1 MVAAVR
7 LPETEMEWS
16 EVKSNQVK
24 KLSAVIGA
32 SAAAAMGVVGVALSE
47 APAGPGNFTVL
58 SDPVEMTTGETV
70 TTTTGQ
76 TEIPTSFA
84 EPPVIASTPEG
95 MIPP

>member
-1 MVAAVR
+1 
-7 LPETEMEWS
+7 MEWS
-16 EVKSNQVK
+16 EVKSNQAK

-32 SAAAAMGVVGVALSE
+32 IAAAMGVVGVALSD

-58 SDPVEMTTGETV
+58 SEPGPGMTTGETV

-76 TEIPTSFA
+76 TEIPTSIA
-84 EPPVIASTPEG
+84 VPPVTASTPSG

>member
-1 MVAAVR
+1 
-7 LPETEMEWS
+7 MEWS

-32 SAAAAMGVVGVALSE
+32 SAAAAMGVAGVALSE

-58 SDPVEMTTGETV
+58 SEPDITTGETV

-76 TEIPTSFA
+76 TEIPTSVA
-84 EPPVIASTPEG
+84 EPPVTATTPEG

>member
-1 MVAAVR
+1 
-7 LPETEMEWS
+7 MEWS

-32 SAAAAMGVVGVALSE
+32 SAAAAMGVVGVAVSE
-47 APAGPGNFTVL
+47 APAGPGKFTVL
-58 SDPVEMTTGETV
+58 SEPGEITTGETV

-76 TEIPTSFA
+76 TEIPTSFVK
-84 EPPVIASTPEG
+84 PPVTATTPEG